1 MSEIVLKTIVEK
13 LEALQ
18 IALLKDNNPVKE
30 ETIQA
35 FLKEVRSFRSDIG
48 KLPSQFEKSTD
59 KIPGLLHS
67 INALNSRLDS
77 PLEHQIK
84 HKHYLNKWI
93 LIIVGLFIFC
103 CVLGYC
109 WFICYKEKNTFEGND
124 LKYRYLKVNGNTSLL
139 KALFTTD
146 SLYNLN
152 SDYFGKK
159 IVEKEKDFAS
169 QYELS
174 RIADENKKDSRP
186 RKESRARKVH
196 KGK

>member
-1 MSEIVLKTIVEK
+1 MSEVVLKTIVEK

-35 FLKEVRSFRSDIG
+35 FLKEVRSFRSEME

-59 KIPGLLHS
+59 KIPNLLHS

-84 HKHYLNKWI
+84 HKHHLNKGI
-93 LIIVGLFIFC
+93 LIIVGLFMFC
-103 CVLGYC
+103 CVLVYC
-109 WFICYKEKNTFEGND
+109 WYGCYKEKNAFEAND
-124 LKYRYLKVNGNTSLL
+124 IKYRYLKVNGNTGLL
-139 KALFTTD
+139 KAIYSTD
-146 SLYNLN
+146 SLYSLYKR
-152 SDYFGKK
+152 SFVKK
-159 IVEKEKDFAS
+159 VIEKERDLAS
-169 QYELS
+169 HYELS
-174 RIADENKKDSRP
+174 RIAGEKKEDSRP
-186 RKESRARKVH
+186 RKESRDRKVH